1 MKHIEAKG
9 KELCIANVS
18 GTFFMIK
25 DRCGHQNTSLA
36 IGTLQGK
43 IVTSPLHFSRFDV
56 TTGKKISRS
65 VEAKMGWLDNLQPVI
80 PGLRKEDS
88 RYPGAD

>member
-18 GTFFMIK
+18 GKFFMIE
-25 DRCGHQNTSLA
+25 DQCGHQNASLA
-36 IGTLQGK
+36 IGTVHGK
-43 IVTSPLHFSRFDV
+43 IVTCPLHFSRFDV
-56 TTGKKISRS
+56 TTGQKISGP
-65 VEAKMGWLDNLQPVI
+65 VEAKVGWLDNLPPVI

-88 RYPGAD
+88 QDPVAD